1 MSVDLQ
7 QLFVNTYSQNM
18 ELKLQQKVSKL
29 RPHVEV
35 DFHEGEQASVVDQY
49 DAVDPTSPAGR
60 FAPLNRTDVG
70 NERRWVDPQDKELT
84 LQVDKFDKL
93 RMITDPEG
101 KYVQSSAAGFGR
113 EWDRQIIEAFFAS
126 SKIGKTGTGTEA
138 FDTANFRIA
147 ANFGAAGAVGLTVA
161 KLIEAQKIFEEQ
173 EIDLDMDPA
182 TIVIAPR
189 QHADLKNDIQV
200 VSTDFNNRPVLV
212 DGMVRQF
219 NGFNIVI
226 SNKLTKVSNDRLLPI
241 FVKSGMHLG
250 LWADLQHNISQR
262 DDLSSQPWQL
272 YSKSTSGATRLEQGK
287 VLQILCDET

>member
-1 MSVDLQ
+1 MSLDLINVFVDT
-7 QLFVNTYSQNM
+7 FSSNM
-18 ELKLQQKVSKL
+18 DVKLQQKVSKL
-29 RPHVEV
+29 RAHVDV
-35 DFHEGEQASVVDQY
+35 DFHEGEQASVVDLY
-49 DAVDPTSPAGR
+49 DAVDPQSPAGR
-60 FAPLNRTDVG
+60 FAPLNRTDVA
-70 NERRWVDPQDKELT
+70 NERRWVDPIDKDLT

-101 KYVQSSAAGFGR
+101 KYLKNSASGFGR
-113 EWDRQIIEAFFAS
+113 EWDRQIIEAFFATA
-126 SKIGKTGTGTEA
+126 KIGRSGSGSET
-138 FDTANFRIA
+138 FDTANFQIA
-147 ANFGAAGAVGLTVA
+147 DDFGGAGAVGLTVA

-173 EIDLDMDPA
+173 EIDLDDDPA
-182 TIVIAPR
+182 TIVISPR
-189 QHADLKNDIQV
+189 QHADLKNQIEV

-226 SNKLTKVSNDRLLPI
+226 HNRLTKVADNRLIPI

-250 LWADLQHNISQR
+250 LWQDLQHEISQR
-262 DDLSSQPWQL
+262 NDLSSHPWQL